1 MLNPMPFIVPFSGGC
16 FSGKTTTM
24 RAVQAIL
31 SNLKYNCR
39 IVEEPIRRLKIA
51 SIDEL
56 RKKPSEYL
64 KMQLKITP
72 ARINHELSLRETQMP
87 AIFLVDRALA
97 DSMFYP
103 LFYLN
108 TEELN
113 NKELAKAKDLFNLMQ
128 NSAPFLYS
136 GVYNHV
142 LFFRP
147 MELACTDTK
156 FRPTR
161 IDVLKYIE
169 SDMILNLTKTFTDN
183 FTVLNMNHQT
193 AEEVANLI
201 LSKIQNHEIYK
212 NKAR

>member
-1 MLNPMPFIVPFSGGC
+1 MLDPMPFIVPFSGGC

-24 RAVQAIL
+24 RDVQIIL
-31 SNLKYNCR
+31 SKEYNCR

-56 RKKPSEYL
+56 RKRPSEYL

-72 ARINHELSLRETQMP
+72 ARINHELSLRETAMP
-87 AIFLVDRALA
+87 AIFLVDRAIA

-113 NKELAKAKDLFNLMQ
+113 NRELVKAKDLFSLMQ
-128 NSAPFLYS
+128 KSAQFLYN

-142 LFFRP
+142 LFFKP

-169 SDMILNLTKTFTDN
+169 SDMILNLTRSFTGN
-183 FTVLNMNHQT
+183 FTVFNMNYQT

>member
-1 MLNPMPFIVPFSGGC
+1 MLDPMPFIVPFSGGC

-72 ARINHELSLRETQMP
+72 ARINHELSLRETAMP
-87 AIFLVDRALA
+87 AIFLVDRAIA

-113 NKELAKAKDLFNLMQ
+113 NRELLKAKNLFALMQ
-128 NSAPFLYS
+128 KSAQFLYD

-142 LFFRP
+142 LFFKP
-147 MELACTDTK
+147 MELSCSDTK

-169 SDMILNLTKTFTDN
+169 SDMILNLTKSFTDD
-183 FTVLNMNHQT
+183 FTVLNMNFQT

-212 NKAR
+212 NKTR